1 MKSLFCSAIG
11 SSILAMSAAESM
23 FNPATSAVS
32 IYNNKNFE
40 KQVML
45 NRDKGISIV
54 DFYKGSGKYLHQFV
68 LNRLFLEPNSTQ
80 DRGQFEKFA
89 IDNKKMMRI
98 GGVNCDDFSAICD
111 KEGITEFPT
120 YRVYPPFPAPV

>member
-54 DFYKGSGKYLHQFV
+54 DFYKGS
-68 LNRLFLEPNSTQ
+68 EPNSTQ